1 MADFVQFTGPVKP
14 IGSSTFA
21 ALEDIFLQ
29 GSYRVLATEADKNE
43 INVEACSIGMIV
55 KCLDT
60 NRMYS
65 LADMTTSEDEFGD
78 PIASLT
84 WAEFTI
90 EVPNVAVT
98 KALSRWQLSVK
109 TTVLLPS
116 ETFTIK
122 LPFAKAIILERL
134 EVDKP
139 CTVEFKETKLP
150 IVLGDLSSF
159 NNILSKQ
166 FIDPPFVYSNQ
177 FIFPDGTPLFTR
189 YTQIFTNKDPLQD
202 KYYYYTVTNS
212 SADTVAVLTK
222 FFVVGIQ
229 N

>member
-1 MADFVQFTGPVKP
+1 MADFVQFTGPIKP

-21 ALEDIFLQ
+21 ILEDVFLQ
-29 GSYRVLATEADKNE
+29 GSYRVLEKDTDKDA
-43 INVEACSIGMIV
+43 INVDACTTGMLV

-65 LADMTTSEDEFGD
+65 LADMKIGEDEFGD
-78 PIASLT
+78 PIANLT
-84 WAEFTI
+84 WTEFTI
-90 EVPNVAVT
+90 VVPNTTTT
-98 KALSRWQLSVK
+98 KALSRWQLSIK
-109 TTVLLPS
+109 TTVLMPS
-116 ETFTIK
+116 EAFTIK
-122 LPFAKAIILERL
+122 LPFAKSIILERL

-139 CTVEFKETKLP
+139 CTVEFKETKSP

-159 NNILSKQ
+159 NNVLKYQ
-166 FIDPPFVYSNQ
+166 FLNPPFVYSNK
-177 FIFPDGTPLFTR
+177 FTFPDGTPLFTR

-212 SADTVAVLTK
+212 SADTVAIMTK